1 MIDIY
6 WDWLG
11 LLGVW
16 RIAMNNA
23 QIERGLEE
31 LNKIANKRIESGFM
45 TQGAVENHMRLK
57 LSDLRAVLLA
67 MKDVHNKPCNNCG
80 YIGCN
85 QCEPAK
91 ETTVS
96 AVPDDPLSRRIT
108 YFTIGGITYV
118 PQTEQQRSLSVEEIV
133 HIILLYTDKEKGH
146 GMTDVAK
153 TAIALHKR
161 IYKE

>member
-1 MIDIY
+1 MEIPFRDSVCKDPKVMAKSMASYIHLEANV
-6 WDWLG
+6 D
-11 LLGVW
+11 
-16 RIAMNNA
+16 NA
-23 QIERGLEE
+23 QIERGIEVIKNADLISDDYIVSHA
-31 LNKIANKRIESGFM
+31 LLKR
-45 TQGAVENHMRLK
+45 
-57 LSDLRAVLLA
+57 VLLA